1 LAAVQRLL
9 DSLFVPDPQ
18 RFLEIN
24 LDGRLFALFY
34 NG

>member
-1 LAAVQRLL
+1 LAAAQRLL
-9 DSLFVPDPQ
+9 GSLCVPDPQ

-24 LDGRLFALFY
+24 LDGRLFAPFY